1 MRSGLFLSLPL
12 LLLLQFRCKWNEI
25 NFTICRLLWPDIC
38 LAVAF
43 HDTQLREI
51 CQRLWLRA
59 NLRESP
65 SRKPRKVHLKSREE
79 QAKEME
85 REREKV
91 VCAVGSGRVLLF
103 YRATVPQLP
112 PRAKVLPLLWLAHLI
127 IRHNSCGSQTK
138 LQHLAQQVARFV
150 GIATVAVPTVR
161 PPPPGSVSD
170 SFGRAKLPFNGD
182 LRLPERSYLRTG
194 LSCWP
199 LGCLLNSFRS

>member
-1 MRSGLFLSLPL
+1 MRSGLLLSLPL

-51 CQRLWLRA
+51 CQPLWLRA
-59 NLRESP
+59 NLRESR
-65 SRKPRKVHLKSREE
+65 SRKPRKVHLKSREG
-79 QAKEME
+79 QAKQ
-85 REREKV
+85 
-91 VCAVGSGRVLLF
+91 SGKYTEWEVLLG

-112 PRAKVLPLLWLAHLI
+112 PRAEVLPLLWLAHLI

-199 LGCLLNSFRS
+199 LGCLLNSFWP